1 MSGVVRGLFTQSN
14 QKLGKS
20 VFHFDLPAGK
30 VSCPGR
36 TPTCSS
42 ECYAQRGRF
51 NFPQVQD
58 RLRYNLWAS
67 KRDDFVPRAV
77 SELYRKG
84 ALAVRW
90 MVSGDVYS
98 PAFARK
104 LVAITSAT
112 PFAVHWLYTRSWRI
126 PAIES
131 VLRDLAQVENVSV
144 WYSADQDAAPM
155 DVPPRVRVAY
165 MKADEQDYPAGNAD
179 LVFLVQK
186 LRRVTLPLANVCVQ
200 ETPAGREAG
209 VTCATC
215 QLCFTQ

>member
-42 ECYAQRGRF
+42 ECYAQKNRF
-51 NFPQVQD
+51 LFPQVID
-58 RLRYNLWAS
+58 RARYNFWAS

-84 ALAVRW
+84 SLAARW

-104 LVAITSAT
+104 LVAITTAT
-112 PFAVHWLYTRSWRI
+112 PTWWAWIARMVMWCGRSTARTK
-126 PAIES
+126 PA
-131 VLRDLAQVENVSV
+131 
-144 WYSADQDAAPM
+144 
-155 DVPPRVRVAY
+155 
-165 MKADEQDYPAGNAD
+165 
-179 LVFLVQK
+179 
-186 LRRVTLPLANVCVQ
+186 
-200 ETPAGREAG
+200 
-209 VTCATC
+209 AT
-215 QLCFTQ
+215 